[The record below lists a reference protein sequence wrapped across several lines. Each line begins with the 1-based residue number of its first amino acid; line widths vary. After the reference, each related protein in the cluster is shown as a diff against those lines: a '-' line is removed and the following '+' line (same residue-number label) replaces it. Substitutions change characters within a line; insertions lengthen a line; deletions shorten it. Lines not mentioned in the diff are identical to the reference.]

1 MLVARR
7 DPFHPDAHDAAYA
20 QGADVEPRAPKLART
35 VNMLQVIGSL
45 LAIPLGLA
53 SGYSIYR
60 ANFSVE
66 TTCQSLR
73 TNIVSMIDKSIDAS
87 ARRILV
93 RHDVE
98 AFEQTCGKV
107 DPEATTAFKALLAA
121 DKAPVPTATVAAP
134 APQRAEAK
142 PKQAIRK
149 IETRPQVAARPPA
162 EAWPTATG
170 EPARHDPAASD
181 AQWVDAVRQ
190 ALLTHHEERP
200 RADAAPAPAR
210 AGVPAP
216 QPAKQEAALPT
227 PAPVP
232 APAVAAPVSA
242 PIAVTVAP
250 PLPPAAT
257 VAAPPVAQAD
267 PDHPVPPAAIPESAS
282 PPDAAKPNEQS
293 HPRIRGWIAKIPLM
307 GNVIN
312 NGW

>member
-7 DPFHPDAHDAAYA
+7 DPFHPDAHDTAYA

-134 APQRAEAK
+134 APQRAEAQ

-149 IETRPQVAARPPA
+149 IETRPQVAAQ
-162 EAWPTATG
+162 TAG
-170 EPARHDPAASD
+170 RGLAHRYGRARSPRSGGVRCAVGRCGSPGLAHAPRGAAKG
-181 AQWVDAVRQ
+181 RC
-190 ALLTHHEERP
+190 
-200 RADAAPAPAR
+200 R
-210 AGVPAP
+210 AGAGR
-216 QPAKQEAALPT
+216 AIGRARSAACKARGGLADTCSGTCTGGRRARFGPDCCHGC
-227 PAPVP
+227 A
-232 APAVAAPVSA
+232 
-242 PIAVTVAP
+242 AVTACGHGRR
-250 PLPPAAT
+250 
-257 VAAPPVAQAD
+257 PPVAQAD
-267 PDHPVPPAAIPESAS
+267 RRSSGAAGRDP
-282 PPDAAKPNEQS
+282 
-293 HPRIRGWIAKIPLM
+293 
-307 GNVIN
+307 
-312 NGW
+312 